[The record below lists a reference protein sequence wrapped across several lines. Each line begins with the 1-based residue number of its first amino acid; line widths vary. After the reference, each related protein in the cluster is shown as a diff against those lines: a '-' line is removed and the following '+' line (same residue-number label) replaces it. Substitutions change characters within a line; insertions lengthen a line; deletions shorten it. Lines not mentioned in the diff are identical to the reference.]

1 MKEIN
6 VENELELEILIND
19 EPDVNL
25 IIADEDS
32 GFLKALELQISDYF
46 NKWPYNFLFELFVLK
61 LSIGIFEP
69 SWKVMSGIG
78 KWLISLFTTA

>member
-46 NKWPYNFLFELFVLK
+46 NK
-61 LSIGIFEP
+61 
-69 SWKVMSGIG
+69 
-78 KWLISLFTTA
+78 